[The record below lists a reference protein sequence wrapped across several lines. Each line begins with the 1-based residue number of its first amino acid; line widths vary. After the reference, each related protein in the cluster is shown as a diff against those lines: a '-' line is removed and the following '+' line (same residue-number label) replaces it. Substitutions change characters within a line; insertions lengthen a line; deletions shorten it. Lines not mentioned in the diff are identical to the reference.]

1 VAGTV
6 YTFVSEE
13 TGRPYTLT
21 DMNGTKVFFDR
32 GRLLTTFQVDTKG
45 DDNLDNDEFIEG
57 SFQLLADDGSHPF
70 YHFDGEWCDV
80 ITPLIG

>member
-1 VAGTV
+1 M
-6 YTFVSEE
+6 SQE

-21 DMNGTKVFFDR
+21 DMNGNKVFFDR

-45 DDNLDNDEFIEG
+45 DDDLSNDEFIEG
-57 SFQLLADDGSHPF
+57 SFQLLADNGAHPMW
-70 YHFDGEWCDV
+70 HFDGEWCDV